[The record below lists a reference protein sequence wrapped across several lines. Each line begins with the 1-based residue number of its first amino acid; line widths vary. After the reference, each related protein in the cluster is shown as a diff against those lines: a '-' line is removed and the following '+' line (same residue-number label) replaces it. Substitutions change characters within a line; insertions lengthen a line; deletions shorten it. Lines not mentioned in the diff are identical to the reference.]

1 MVKRK
6 VRDVMAG
13 SGTKR
18 KDRTVGMTRRELLRG
33 AGVSA
38 AVGASTLGA
47 VTSYAKTTQQSEN
60 VAEAAEAYEQLTAE
74 EGQLLEAIAD
84 HLIPSDDTGPGALD
98 ANAVRYIDRALGG
111 ALSDS
116 LDAYRAGLA
125 AFQRYCR
132 SSRGGDFMEL
142 PRNDRISALIDVET
156 GAATGAG
163 AGFVGSSAAFFSMI
177 RGHVLQGTFGDPY
190 YGGNEN
196 FIGWDLIGYPGV
208 RTAVTEN
215 DQQRLEAGELRPYR
229 RSAYGWE
236 EFDKAT
242 VRAARK
248 GLRHAD

>member
-1 MVKRK
+1 MDGNRKKRK
-6 VRDVMAG
+6 G
-13 SGTKR
+13 
-18 KDRTVGMTRRELLRG
+18 RTVVMTRRELLRS

-60 VAEAAEAYEQLTAE
+60 VTETTEAYEQLTAE
-74 EGQLLEAIAD
+74 ESRLLEAIAD

-142 PRNDRISALIDVET
+142 SHNDRIYALIDVET
-156 GAATGAG
+156 GAATVHTGNTH
-163 AGFVGSSAAFFSMI
+163 
-177 RGHVLQGTFGDPY
+177 RWTF
-190 YGGNEN
+190 
-196 FIGWDLIGYPGV
+196 
-208 RTAVTEN
+208 RTPDA
-215 DQQRLEAGELRPYR
+215 QRLHTGVQPLCCLLYTSPSPR
-229 RSAYGWE
+229 
-236 EFDKAT
+236 D
-242 VRAARK
+242 
-248 GLRHAD
+248 

>member
-1 MVKRK
+1 
-6 VRDVMAG
+6 MAG

>member
-1 MVKRK
+1 
-6 VRDVMAG
+6 MAG
-13 SGTKR
+13 NHTKR
-18 KDRTVGMTRRELLRG
+18 KDQTVGITRRELLRS
-33 AGVSA
+33 AGVTA
-38 AVGASTLGA
+38 AVGASTLGGVA
-47 VTSYAKTTQQSEN
+47 SYAKTTQQAEN
-60 VAEAAEAYEQLTAE
+60 VVESPEAYEQLTAE

-84 HLIPSDDTGPGALD
+84 HLIPADDTGPGALE

-116 LDAYRAGLA
+116 LEAYHVGLA

-142 PRNDRISALIDVET
+142 PHNDRISALIDVET

-163 AGFVGSSAAFFSMI
+163 VGFAGSSAAFFSMV

-196 FIGWDLIGYPGV
+196 FVGWDLIGYPGV

-236 EFDKAT
+236 EFEKAT
-242 VRAARK
+242 VSAARK

>member
-1 MVKRK
+1 
-6 VRDVMAG
+6 MAG
-13 SGTKR
+13 NRTKR
-18 KDRTVGMTRRELLRG
+18 KDQTMGMTRRELLRS

-38 AVGASTLGA
+38 AVGASTLGG
-47 VTSYAKTTQQSEN
+47 VTSYAKTAQQSEN
-60 VAEAAEAYEQLTAE
+60 VTESAEAYEQLTAE

-111 ALSDS
+111 ALLDS

-132 SSRGGDFMEL
+132 SSRGNDFMEL
-142 PRNDRISALIDVET
+142 PHNDRISALIDVET

-163 AGFVGSSAAFFSMI
+163 AGFVGSSAAFFSMV

-196 FIGWDLIGYPGV
+196 FVGWDLIGYPGV

-242 VRAARK
+242 VSAARK